1 MFRNMSEEHRHRLY
15 EIIIVSLLALSIFL
29 MGRFFFLGDLRKW
42 AFLLIYLYS
51 AREILYRA
59 FMGIVRR
66 SYMDENFLMAL
77 ATITAFFLG
86 EYFEAVAVIIFYS
99 FGELFEDMATAKSRE
114 EIASLVDLVPE
125 TASVIL
131 SDGSIEER
139 DIYDVE
145 VGDILLVREGEKV
158 GVDGEVI
165 EGKAMVDA
173 SSITGESLGVMV
185 GVSDEV
191 LSSSIVSQGIIK
203 IRASR
208 DYDSS
213 YAAKIIELIEDSA
226 SSKSKSERFVSR
238 FARVYTP
245 VVVGL
250 AILIAVIPP
259 VFMAKPLNFSLFRA
273 ASFLVLSCPCALVLS
288 VPLSFI
294 AGLGQASRE
303 GILIKGSEFFEKLD
317 KADTLL
323 LDKTGTITTGDFK
336 VGNIQIYEGFDREEV
351 LDYLVALE
359 SMSSHIIGKA
369 IVRELGREIR
379 TDIFKSYENILG
391 SGMVGVTYG
400 GSEVKVGSPAFVGAD
415 ASSSKTVFISID
427 GRVAGEVLI
436 EDEIRAKASET
447 IGRLKERFRNIAI
460 VSGDQKENVGKI
472 AEKLGIGKFY
482 SEVKPHEKLAIMREA
497 KADAKALV
505 FVGDGINDG
514 PVLKNSDVGIS
525 MGETSSDI
533 AIDASDVLI
542 TGKDFSKLAT
552 LFDITRLTNRTVRQ
566 NITFILAVKIII
578 LILGLMGYASMWLSI
593 FGDVGVSIISILWA
607 RRILKK

>member
-1 MFRNMSEEHRHRLY
+1 MFKNMSEEHRQRLY

-29 MGRFFFLGDLRKW
+29 MGRFFFLGNLRKW

-51 AREILYRA
+51 GREILYRA

-86 EYFEAVAVIIFYS
+86 EYFEAVAVIIFYN
-99 FGELFEDMATAKSRE
+99 FGELFEDMATARSRE

-125 TASVIL
+125 TANVL
-131 SDGSIEER
+131 LPDGSIEER

-145 VGDILLVREGEKV
+145 VGDILIVREGEKV
-158 GVDGEVI
+158 GVDGEVL

-173 SSITGESLGVMV
+173 SSITGESLGQMV
-185 GVSDEV
+185 GAGDEV
-191 LSSSIVSQGIIK
+191 LSSSIVSEGIIK
-203 IRASR
+203 IRATK

-245 VVVGL
+245 IVVGL

-259 VFMAKPLNFSLFRA
+259 VFMDKPLNFSLFRA
-273 ASFLVLSCPCALVLS
+273 ATFLVLSCPCALVLS

-336 VGNIQIYEGFDREEV
+336 IGNIEIYEGFDREKV

-379 TDIFKSYENILG
+379 TDIFKAYENILG
-391 SGMVGVTYG
+391 SGMVGVTHDNI
-400 GSEVKVGSPAFVGAD
+400 EVKVGSPAFVGAK
-415 ASSSKTVFISID
+415 ASSKSVFISI
-427 GRVAGEVLI
+427 GGEVAGEVLI
-436 EDEIRAKASET
+436 EDEIRARANET
-447 IGRLKERFRNIAI
+447 IRRLKERFKNIAI

-472 AEKLGIGKFY
+472 AKKLGIRKFY
-482 SEVKPHEKLAIMREA
+482 SEVKPHEKLAIMREV

-566 NITFILAVKIII
+566 NITFILAVKILI
-578 LILGLMGYASMWLSI
+578 LILGLMGYASMWLAI

-607 RRILKK
+607 MRILKK

>member
-51 AREILYRA
+51 GREILYRA

-131 SDGSIEER
+131 PDGSIEER

-145 VGDILLVREGEKV
+145 VGDILLVCEGEKV
-158 GVDGEVI
+158 GVDGEVL

-173 SSITGESLGVMV
+173 SSITGESLGQIV
-185 GVSDEV
+185 GADDEV
-191 LSSSIVSQGIIK
+191 LSSSIVSEGIIK
-203 IRASR
+203 IRATK

-245 VVVGL
+245 IVVGL

-259 VFMAKPLNFSLFRA
+259 AFMDKPLNFSLFRA
-273 ASFLVLSCPCALVLS
+273 ATFLVLSCPCALVLS

-336 VGNIQIYEGFDREEV
+336 IGNIEIYEGFDREKV
-351 LDYLVALE
+351 LNYLVALE

-369 IVRELGREIR
+369 IVRELDRKIR
-379 TDIFKSYENILG
+379 SDIFKSYENILG

-400 GSEVKVGSPAFVGAD
+400 GTEVKVGSPAFVGAK
-415 ASSSKTVFISID
+415 SGNKSVFISIG
-427 GRVAGEVLI
+427 GRIAGEVLI
-436 EDEIRAKASET
+436 EDEIRTNVSET
-447 IGRLKERFRNIAI
+447 IGRLKERFKNIAI

-482 SEVKPHEKLAIMREA
+482 SEVKPHEKLAIMRKT

-566 NITFILAVKIII
+566 NITFILAVKILI

-607 RRILKK
+607 MRILKK

>member
-1 MFRNMSEEHRHRLY
+1 MFRNMSEEHRQRLY

-29 MGRFFFLGDLRKW
+29 MGCFFFVGNLRKW

-51 AREILYRA
+51 GREILYRA
-59 FMGIVRR
+59 FMGIVHR
-66 SYMDENFLMAL
+66 SYMDENFLMVL
-77 ATITAFFLG
+77 ATVTAFFLG
-86 EYFEAVAVIIFYS
+86 EYFEAVAVIIFYN
-99 FGELFEDMATAKSRE
+99 FGELFEDMAKAKSRE

-125 TASVIL
+125 TANVIL
-131 SDGSIEER
+131 PDGSIEER

-145 VGDILLVREGEKV
+145 VGDILLVCEGEKV
-158 GVDGEVI
+158 GVDGEVL

-173 SSITGESLGVMV
+173 SSITGESLGQIV
-185 GVSDEV
+185 GADDEV
-191 LSSSIVSQGIIK
+191 LSSSIVSEGIIK
-203 IRASR
+203 IRATR

-245 VVVGL
+245 IVVGL
-250 AILIAVIPP
+250 AILIAIVPP

-273 ASFLVLSCPCALVLS
+273 ATFLVLSCPCALVLS

-336 VGNIQIYEGFDREEV
+336 IGNIEIYDDFEREEV
-351 LDYLVALE
+351 LNYLVALE

-369 IVRELGREIR
+369 IVRKLDRKIR
-379 TDIFKSYENILG
+379 ADIFKSYENILG
-391 SGMVGVTYG
+391 SGMVGVTYDAI
-400 GSEVKVGSPAFVGAD
+400 EVKVGSPAFVGAE
-415 ASSSKTVFISID
+415 SGNKSVFISID
-427 GRVAGEVLI
+427 GRIAGELLI
-436 EDEIRAKASET
+436 EDEIRTNVSET
-447 IGRLKERFRNIAI
+447 IGRLKERFKNIAI

-472 AEKLGIGKFY
+472 AKKLGISNFY

-497 KADAKALV
+497 KADAKSLV

-566 NITFILAVKIII
+566 NITFILAVKILI

-607 RRILKK
+607 MRILKK

>member
-1 MFRNMSEEHRHRLY
+1 MFKNMSEEHRQRLY

-51 AREILYRA
+51 GREILYRA

-131 SDGSIEER
+131 PDGSIEER

-145 VGDILLVREGEKV
+145 VGDILLVCEGEKV
-158 GVDGEVI
+158 GVDGEVL

-173 SSITGESLGVMV
+173 SSITGESLGQIV
-185 GVSDEV
+185 GADDEV
-191 LSSSIVSQGIIK
+191 LSSSIVSEGIIK
-203 IRASR
+203 IRATK

-245 VVVGL
+245 IVVGL

-259 VFMAKPLNFSLFRA
+259 AFMDKPLNFSLFRA
-273 ASFLVLSCPCALVLS
+273 ATFLVLSCPCALVLS

-336 VGNIQIYEGFDREEV
+336 IGNIEIYEGFDREKV
-351 LDYLVALE
+351 LNYLVALE

-369 IVRELGREIR
+369 IVRELDRKIR
-379 TDIFKSYENILG
+379 ADIFKSYENILG
-391 SGMVGVTYG
+391 SGMVGVTYDAI
-400 GSEVKVGSPAFVGAD
+400 EVKVGSPAFVGAE
-415 ASSSKTVFISID
+415 SGNKSVFISID
-427 GRVAGEVLI
+427 GRIAGELLI
-436 EDEIRAKASET
+436 EDEIRTNVSET
-447 IGRLKERFRNIAI
+447 IGRLKERFKNIAI

-472 AEKLGIGKFY
+472 AKKLGISNFY

-497 KADAKALV
+497 KADAKSLV

-566 NITFILAVKIII
+566 NITFILAVKILI

-607 RRILKK
+607 MRILKK